1 MLQVLD
7 SFKKE
12 TSQQNKP
19 FRMPV
24 QDVYKFTMNGDNR
37 RIIAGTIET
46 GKISVGDEVVFF
58 PSGKRTTVKSLEAF
72 NREPQIEIGAGW
84 TCGFTVKEQ
93 IYIKRGEMACLV
105 KEPQPKVTGR
115 LLVNLFWL
123 GKKPLVKGK
132 DYFLKLGTAKVT
144 MQLEDVRNVMDAS
157 SLDNMKKEQV
167 DRHEVAECV
176 LSLDRHIAFDLI
188 SEIAATSRFV
198 IVDEY
203 EICGGGIVMQEM
215 EDHTSWVRD
224 KVLLRNFKWVGSDIS
239 NELRAENIIQKPAL
253 ILITGEKASP
263 VKDIARVAERQL
275 FDAGRYVYYLGIG
288 GLMYGLDSDIIMNM
302 VPLNRREHIRRLAEV
317 AHIMLDSGMILIV
330 SAVELDASDLDVIKT
345 SVPAELIS
353 VVWVGKTPKTDIP
366 VNIFLSEEDKIED
379 SAQVI
384 REQLNL

>member
-1 MLQVLD
+1 
-7 SFKKE
+7 
-12 TSQQNKP
+12 
-19 FRMPV
+19 
-24 QDVYKFTMNGDNR
+24 
-37 RIIAGTIET
+37 
-46 GKISVGDEVVFF
+46 
-58 PSGKRTTVKSLEAF
+58 
-72 NREPQIEIGAGW
+72 
-84 TCGFTVKEQ
+84 
-93 IYIKRGEMACLV
+93 
-105 KEPQPKVTGR
+105 
-115 LLVNLFWL
+115 
-123 GKKPLVKGK
+123 
-132 DYFLKLGTAKVT
+132 
-144 MQLEDVRNVMDAS
+144 
-157 SLDNMKKEQV
+157 
-167 DRHEVAECV
+167 
-176 LSLDRHIAFDLI
+176 
-188 SEIAATSRFV
+188 
-198 IVDEY
+198 
-203 EICGGGIVMQEM
+203 MQEM

-239 NELRAENIIQKPAL
+239 NELRAEKYNQKPAL

-263 VKDIARVAERQL
+263 RKDIARVVERQL